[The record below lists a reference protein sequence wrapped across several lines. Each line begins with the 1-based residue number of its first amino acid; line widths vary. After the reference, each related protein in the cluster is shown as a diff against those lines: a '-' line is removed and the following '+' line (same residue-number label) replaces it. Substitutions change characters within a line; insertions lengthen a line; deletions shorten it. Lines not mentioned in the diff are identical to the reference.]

1 MFRPGRFALPAAVRL
16 CFPMKILVLNCG
28 SSSIKFQV
36 RDAEGEKLLC
46 KGLIERIGEP
56 QGAILV
62 SSDSKK
68 FQHQEELANHA
79 VALDHMMR
87 LLTSPELGIL
97 KSLSDVAAVG
107 HRVVHGG
114 ESYSQSILIDD
125 KAIET
130 IDRLSSLAPLHNP
143 PNLKGILAC
152 REVLPGVPQV
162 AVFDTAFHQTMEPV
176 AYIYPLPR
184 ELYEKYKIRR
194 YGFHGTSHRYV
205 HGRARRLAGLEGKPS
220 RIITAHLGNGC
231 SITAIKDGHV
241 VDTSMGFTPL
251 EGLVMGTR
259 SGDID
264 SSLPLFLLE
273 QGLSAKE
280 IGAILQKKSGLLGLS
295 NGKSNDMRYM
305 LEHYNNP
312 AEPLARLALDVYCYR
327 LKKYIGAYT
336 AALGGLDVL
345 VFTGG
350 VGENAVLVRSKTCE
364 GLETLGIELDPDRNR
379 EGSRKEALITKDS
392 SRAKAYVIP
401 TDEELVIAEETLRLV
416 NPAGAN

>member
-1 MFRPGRFALPAAVRL
+1 
-16 CFPMKILVLNCG
+16 MKILVLNCG
-28 SSSIKFQV
+28 SSSIKFQL
-36 RDAEGEKLLC
+36 RDAADEKLLC

-56 QGAILV
+56 EGAIVV
-62 SSDSKK
+62 SADSKK
-68 FQHQEELANHA
+68 LQRQEELANHA
-79 VALDHMMR
+79 VALDHMMH
-87 LLTSPELGIL
+87 LLTSPELGVL
-97 KSLSDVAAVG
+97 ENLTDVSAVG

-114 ESYSQSILIDD
+114 EAYSESVLIDD

-184 ELYEKYKIRR
+184 ELYDKYKIRR

-205 HGRARRLAGLEGKPS
+205 HRRARSLAGLENKPS

-231 SITAIKDGHV
+231 SITAIKDGRV
-241 VDTSMGFTPL
+241 MDTSMGFTPL

-264 SSLPLFLLE
+264 SSLPLYLLE
-273 QGLSAKE
+273 QGLSPKE
-280 IGAILQKKSGLLGLS
+280 IGSILQKKSGLLGLS

-305 LEHYNNP
+305 LERYNDP

-327 LKKYIGAYT
+327 LKKYVGAYA

-364 GLETLGIELDPDRNR
+364 GLEFLGIELDSKRNL
-379 EGSRKEALITKDS
+379 EGSRKEALITTDS
-392 SRAKAYVIP
+392 SRAKVFVIP
-401 TDEELVIAEETLRLV
+401 TDEELVIAEETVRLV
-416 NPAGAN
+416 QPARSN